1 MESWMLGGKESLE
14 KLPRDFA
21 GKYKAYQKGGLKV
34 DPLLEGWSKVI
45 SPIQMMFYVLFI
57 PSTERN
63 ESRAVRLE
71 DLKLKPKLTVQKIAK
86 WLEISNHE
94 TLLESSFCGFKYWGP
109 SSNNSGLIT
118 GFDPKPL
125 NAKIG
130 RLLGKRDLEI
140 FTILFWPIMR
150 DFGYLDCED
159 RCLRHEL
166 IRIKPWLDEPFEFE
180 ESLFARYLPEGLNLE
195 DMHPFQRLH
204 NLTRLCWEMLWDNGH
219 YPNQILTL
227 D

>member
-1 MESWMLGGKESLE
+1 MLGGKESLE

-45 SPIQMMFYVLFI
+45 SPIQMMFYLLFI

-71 DLKLKPKLTVQKIAK
+71 DLGQSLSYYSKNSAK

-94 TLLESSFCGFKYWGP
+94 TLLEFGFCGFKYWGP

-150 DFGYLDCED
+150 DLGYLDCED

-180 ESLFARYLPEGLNLE
+180 ESLFARYLALKGLIWRIYPLL
-195 DMHPFQRLH
+195 QRLH